1 MGWRYILMRR
11 RCILMR
17 RMISTV
23 MAISVLTGLVVAPL
37 AARVAFLPIKDARCV
52 RKAHPPGTPISGCYL
67 QQVGNIGFLCA
78 GNCYQHRQ
86 TLFFGVCE
94 NSRGSTCHAFMRSIR
109 VIGSI
114 APCQAVFIGGR
125 PNCKCGPWTPYTGH
139 ADVVDCN

>member
-37 AARVAFLPIKDARCV
+37 AARVVLLPMKDARCV
-52 RKAHPPGTPISGCYL
+52 RREHPPGAPIHGCYF

-86 TLFFGVCE
+86 TLYFGVCE
-94 NSRGSTCHAFMRSIR
+94 NSQGSTCHPFMRSIR

-114 APCQAVFIGGR
+114 APCQAARIGGR
-125 PNCKCGPWTPYTGH
+125 PNCKCGQWTPYTGH